1 MPHLSVS
8 EADNFTQPVNAP
20 TRDET
25 HGGEDV
31 AVYALGPMAHLFH
44 GVQEQNYIAHVM
56 AYASCV
62 GSNKKH
68 CSAIPSSSS
77 RLQFAAM
84 GVIGTPVI
92 VAILAL
98 LVTVGRW

>member
-1 MPHLSVS
+1 LFVT
-8 EADNFTQPVNAP
+8 EADNFTQSVGVPMNA
-20 TRDET
+20 ET

-31 AVYALGPMAHLFH
+31 AVFARGPMSHLFH
-44 GVQEQNYIAHVM
+44 GVQEQNYIPHAM

-77 RLQFAAM
+77 CLRFAAT
-84 GVIGTPVI
+84 GIIGTHAT
-92 VAILAL
+92 VAILVL
-98 LVTVGRW
+98 RMIMESG